1 MWLLPLF
8 FFGAACDDPV
18 TVVVEAEPE
27 EVETCEWLIPIGI
40 ELVNDYFY
48 TLEET
53 DLGPAT
59 LDPAAMPESI
69 IALNARGADLDSRAV
84 ELGCDL
90 DEINAAI
97 VAATAG
103 LESSNPVVNVF
114 LDTVRGDTEDVA
126 PPGS

>member
-1 MWLLPLF
+1 M
-8 FFGAACDDPV
+8 
-18 TVVVEAEPE
+18 T
-27 EVETCEWLIPIGI
+27 IPIGI

-69 IALNARGADLDSRAV
+69 IALNARGADLDRRAV

-103 LESSNPVVNVF
+103 LESSDPVVNVF

-126 PPGS
+126 SATGD